1 MAGKDQRPGPRRD
14 HRGEARGT
22 DSYAR
27 AEKRGTMACD
37 TCGVVFH
44 GGRWSWGAP
53 PLGDVAGGLCPAC
66 ERIRDRYPA
75 GTIRIPGGLAA
86 EREELQGLIRNAEEA
101 ERESH
106 PLERLMTVEIEPEGG
121 MVVTTT
127 GIHLA
132 RAIAH
137 KLERRL
143 HRKAELRYPDEQ
155 RLLFVE
161 FP

>member
-1 MAGKDQRPGPRRD
+1 MSGNQRGPRRD
-14 HRGEARGT
+14 HRAEAGRI

-27 AEKRGTMACD
+27 VEKRATMACD

-44 GGRWSWGAP
+44 GGRCSWGAP

-66 ERIRDRYPA
+66 ERVRDRYPA
-75 GTIRIPGGLAA
+75 GTIRIPGGLDAA
-86 EREELQGLIRNAEEA
+86 REELEGLVRNAEAA

-106 PLERLMTVEIEPEGG
+106 PLERLMDVAVGPEGD

-143 HRKAELRYPDEQ
+143 HKKAELRYPDEQ